1 MELVSIYIYIKE
13 ISSLIF
19 FDFKYLLSNYNHN
32 HNHNSSII
40 DKIQFIKI
48 IEFDIY
54 EYFNVQEFLITIL
67 TAM

>member
-1 MELVSIYIYIKE
+1 MYGISKYIYIYIKE

-40 DKIQFIKI
+40 DKI
-48 IEFDIY
+48 
-54 EYFNVQEFLITIL
+54 
-67 TAM
+67 